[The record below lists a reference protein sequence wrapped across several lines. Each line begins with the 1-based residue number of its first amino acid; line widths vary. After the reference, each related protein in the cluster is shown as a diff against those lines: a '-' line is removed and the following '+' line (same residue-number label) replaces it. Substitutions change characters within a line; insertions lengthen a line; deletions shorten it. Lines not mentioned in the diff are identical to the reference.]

1 MYQGSDYDVY
11 SSSSEPF
18 AQARLQELENENGAE
33 NFHGQERTSP
43 VYNEPPPP
51 YTEK

>member
-18 AQARLQELENENGAE
+18 AQARPPVWVNDVE
-33 NFHGQERTSP
+33 NFQGQEMTSP

>member
-18 AQARLQELENENGAE
+18 AQARLQVLENGAE
-33 NFHGQERTSP
+33 NFHGQERTSS

>member
-18 AQARLQELENENGAE
+18 AQARLPVRGNDVED
-33 NFHGQERTSP
+33 FHGQEMTSP